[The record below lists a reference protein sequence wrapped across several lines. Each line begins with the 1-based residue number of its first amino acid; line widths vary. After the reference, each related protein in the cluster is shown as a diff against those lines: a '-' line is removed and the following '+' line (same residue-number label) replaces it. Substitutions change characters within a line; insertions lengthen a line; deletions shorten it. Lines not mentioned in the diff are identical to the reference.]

1 MLRPRYMPDWEPS
14 WSGKEIVS
22 EWDYAD
28 GVPLHVSSMYVCT
41 TIYDDLK
48 QRGTVICDGTRMSD
62 GTYVALKI
70 LKPSIHPYEIDIGT
84 FFSSDSLAHNP
95 RNHCVPILEVLKV
108 PDDDDMV
115 IIVMPLLRYWDSPPF
130 ETVGEVVEFLG
141 QLLEVH
147 LPTSCYLKPA

>member
-1 MLRPRYMPDWEPS
+1 M
-14 WSGKEIVS
+14 
-22 EWDYAD
+22 YA
-28 GVPLHVSSMYVCT
+28 CT
-41 TIYDDLK
+41 IIYNDIK
-48 QRGTVICDGTRMSD
+48 QRGTIICDATRISD

-70 LKPSIHPYEIDIGT
+70 VKASIHPYEIDIGA
-84 FFSSDSLAHNP
+84 FFSSPSLAHNP

-130 ETVGEVVEFLG
+130 ETVGEVVEFLR

-147 LPTSCYLKPA
+147 LPTSSCLKPA